1 MTRFMRNL
9 ALPFLVS
16 LAMTAGSAGPAWG
29 QQPARE
35 SGPQAAQPA
44 GPPLYTIQPDDI
56 LEIFVWKEPDLSRK
70 VLVRPDGRISLPL
83 VQDLPAAGST
93 PGELRGRIEA
103 RLAEYIESP
112 NVTVI
117 VDSILH
123 YKVYV
128 TGKVQNPGGF
138 TVPRPINVLQAL
150 TLAGGFQEFADKSGI
165 TVVQAIELPEGQ
177 VDYVVRRFNYGEVIK
192 GKDITQNILL
202 RPGDVVVV
210 P

>member
-1 MTRFMRNL
+1 MTRCRRIP
-9 ALPFLVS
+9 ALLFLLS
-16 LAMTAGSAGPAWG
+16 LAMATLPANPLG
-29 QQPARE
+29 RQQARGDSPE
-35 SGPQAAQPA
+35 AAQPA
-44 GPPLYTIQPDDI
+44 GPPLYVIQPDDV

-93 PGELRGRIEA
+93 PGELRARVEA

-117 VDSILH
+117 VDAIQH
-123 YKVYV
+123 YKIYV

-138 TVPRPINVLQAL
+138 TVPQAINVLQAL
-150 TLAGGFQEFADKSGI
+150 TLAGGFQEFADKSAI
-165 TVVQAIELPEGQ
+165 TVVQSVQLPEGQ
-177 VDYVVRRFNYGEVIK
+177 VEYVVRRFNYGEVIK
-192 GKDITQNILL
+192 GKDISQNILL